1 MKNKISK
8 PPIKDLARE
17 LQFIITR
24 HTEESL
30 WRHNQEHETLGNLVI
45 ELQNFVNEAKAQKED
60 FSSHSLL
67 TINQVESEGYL
78 RAALTIEGI
87 LKDCKLI

>member
-1 MKNKISK
+1 MKKPTIKEIS
-8 PPIKDLARE
+8 
-17 LQFIITR
+17 
-24 HTEESL
+24 ESL
-30 WRHNQEHETLGNLVI
+30 KYLIEQRAKEIVSAQTQNEDTLGDLVI
-45 ELQNFVNEAKAQKED
+45 ELRNLINEAKAQKED

-87 LKDCKLI
+87 LKDLKLDKYA